1 MKVFLSA
8 TGLVWCGFFALLMI
22 GFIYVFKNRKT
33 NTSDHLKKTFIFLY
47 IITLC
52 SITCEF
58 ILQFAL
64 KVDIDKS
71 LFALIVSKLYI
82 FFGMLWNAVV
92 ITYYSILYRKCKNKE
107 FDYNYSRKL
116 NTIIFGIIAVITT
129 IVISFP
135 IESVLNEAGFYAL
148 DGTLNTIYNRMA
160 IICDGILAL
169 FIIIKS
175 KTLPKQLVW
184 YSIAVFILYMSN
196 FILEGIYGYYIKDSQ
211 FIYSLFVTILYFTTE
226 SQDRQALQK
235 YEELKNESMEVDK
248 QKTKFLLNMS
258 HEIRTPLNTILGYSD
273 YLLLDEHFDKL
284 KIETEG
290 ENVYQ
295 ASETLLSLINNIL
308 DISRIESGKET
319 LVETDYKLENLITTI
334 YEKIT
339 PRAALRNNVK
349 FNLELDENLPSNY
362 TGDIAKL
369 ERILISILNN
379 AVEHTTIGEVK
390 LTVSGTRNGNNLD
403 FVFHIKNAGHEMQ
416 ENKFKMN
423 FNEITSLDTTEN
435 IDNNI
440 LGIIIA
446 KQLLELLKGN
456 VEFINKKGQGTQYIV
471 RLSQK
476 CYGEE
481 KVGNVIEKIKK
492 SNEEE
497 MVNCEGKVVLV
508 ADDNAINL
516 TIAKRLLVKFGF
528 EVETCLSGQE
538 CLEMAKNKKYDMI
551 YLDHMMPGMDGVE
564 TLNNLKQQHSELPPT
579 IALTANASDDSRSEY
594 IKLGFTD
601 YLTKPID
608 MKELNKILKRLFVE
622 NGKEK

>member
-1 MKVFLSA
+1 MEVFLSA
-8 TGLVWCGFFALLMI
+8 TGLVWCGFFSLIMI
-22 GFIYVFKNRKT
+22 GVIYVLKSRSNR
-33 NTSDHLKKTFIFLY
+33 TSDHLKKTFIFLY
-47 IITLC
+47 CVTML
-52 SITCEF
+52 SIFSEF
-58 ILQFAL
+58 LLQNAL
-64 KVDIDKS
+64 
-71 LFALIVSKLYI
+71 AVSETKPIYSMLVSRFYI
-82 FFGMLWNAVV
+82 FWGMLWNAIV
-92 ITYYSILYRKCKNKE
+92 IVYYTMLYRKQKNRE

-116 NTIIFGIIAVITT
+116 NTIIFAIIAIMTTLVITLPLT
-129 IVISFP
+129 SN
-135 IESVLNEAGFYAL
+135 LNDVGFYIL
-148 DGTLNTIYNRMA
+148 DGLLNTVYNRMA
-160 IICDGILAL
+160 IICDGILAF
-169 FIIIKS
+169 FIVLKR
-175 KTLPKQLVW
+175 KELPKELVW
-184 YSIAVFILYMSN
+184 FSVGIFVLYLTN
-196 FILEGIYGYYIKDSQ
+196 FALEGVFHYYMKDSQ
-211 FIYSLFVTILYFTTE
+211 FLYSLFVSILYFTTE
-226 SQDRQALQK
+226 SQDRQALEQ
-235 YEELKNESMEVDK
+235 YEELKNTSMEVDN

-273 YLLLDEHFDKL
+273 YLLLDEHFDKK
-284 KIETEG
+284 KIEIEG

-319 LVETDYKLENLITTI
+319 IIESDYKLENLITTV
-334 YEKIT
+334 YEKTVPKVAI
-339 PRAALRNNVK
+339 RNNVK
-349 FNLELDENLPSNY
+349 FNLEIDENLPASY
-362 TGDIAKL
+362 TGDVAKL

-390 LTVSGTRNGNNLD
+390 LNISGQRVGNNLN
-403 FVFHIKNAGHEMQ
+403 FVFHIKNAGHEMP

-423 FNEITSLDTTEN
+423 FDEITSLDTTEN

-446 KQLLELLKGN
+446 KQLLELLNGT
-456 VEFINKKGQGTQYIV
+456 VEFINKPGQGTQYII
-471 RLSQK
+471 RLTQK

-481 KVGNVIEKIKK
+481 KLGNVIEKIKK

-497 MVNCEGKVVLV
+497 MMNCEGKVVLV

-564 TLNNLKQQHSELPPT
+564 TLNNLKQQHAELPPT

-608 MKELNKILKRLFVE
+608 MKELNKILKELFNEERKE
-622 NGKEK
+622 N

>member
-1 MKVFLSA
+1 MDVFLSA
-8 TGLVWCGFFALLMI
+8 TGLVWCGFFSLVMI
-22 GFIYVFKNRKT
+22 GVVYLLKQKKGKEKA
-33 NTSDHLKKTFIFLY
+33 DYLKKIFIFLY
-47 IITLC
+47 VVTL
-52 SITCEF
+52 SSLTMEF
-58 ILQFAL
+58 VLQHAFPL
-64 KVDIDKS
+64 NETYP
-71 LFALIVSKLYI
+71 LYTLIVSKVYVFL
-82 FFGMLWNAVV
+82 GLLWNALV
-92 ITYYSILYRKCKNKE
+92 IMYYIMLYRKNKE
-107 FDYNYSRKL
+107 YENTFSFYRTI
-116 NTIIFGIIAVITT
+116 NTIILGILMVILTLVLTLAVEYVHDKTG
-129 IVISFP
+129 FW
-135 IESVLNEAGFYAL
+135 VLS
-148 DGTLNTIYNRMA
+148 GTLNTVYNRTA
-160 IICDGILAL
+160 IICDGILLL
-169 FIIIKS
+169 FILIKR
-175 KTLPKQLVW
+175 KNLPKQLVW
-184 YSIAVFILYMSN
+184 YSILIFVLYITN
-196 FILEGIYGYYIKDSQ
+196 FVLEGALSYNIKDSQ
-211 FIYSLFVTILYFTTE
+211 FIYALFVTALYFTTE
-226 SQDRQALQK
+226 SQDRQALEK
-235 YEELKNESMEVDK
+235 YEELKNESIEVDK

-273 YLLLDEHFDKL
+273 YLLLDEHFDQK
-284 KIETEG
+284 KIEIEG

-319 LVETDYKLENLITTI
+319 LVEGDYKLESVITSI

-339 PRAALRNNVK
+339 PKAAIRNNVK
-349 FNLELDENLPSNY
+349 FNLELDQNLPASY
-362 TGDIAKL
+362 TGDVAKL

-390 LTVSGTRNGNNLD
+390 LTVSGERVGNNLN

-423 FNEITSLDTTEN
+423 FDEITSLDTTEN

-446 KQLLELLKGN
+446 KQLLELLNGT
-456 VEFINKKGQGTQYIV
+456 VEFINKPGQGTQYIV
-471 RLSQK
+471 RLTQK

-481 KVGNVIEKIKK
+481 KVGNVIENLKK

-608 MKELNKILKRLFVE
+608 MKELNKILKNIFKKE
-622 NGKEK
+622 N